1 MKFGFAGI
9 GNMGAHM
16 ARNLSTAG
24 FDVTVYDRATGRA
37 AAYSAEHGIAA
48 AESFDDLAGV
58 DVLITMLPTGADVRG
73 LLLDEEGG
81 GLAKVLKSGALVID
95 MSSSEPV
102 GTQELGAALGQLGLV
117 LIDAPVSGGTTGADK
132 ATLTIMIGGDD
143 AAAMDRATPAL
154 EAMGGN
160 LFRTGG
166 LGSGH
171 AVKALN
177 NYVAAANF
185 AAASEAVIVGKRFGL
200 DAETLLDVIN
210 VSSGR
215 NSATEGL
222 IKRQV
227 LPETFAAGFA
237 LSLMAMD
244 VRISRGLAEA
254 MNAPSPMNAAVTGIW
269 NAAEQE
275 LGGDADFTAAYKSL
289 DK

>member
-1 MKFGFAGI
+1 V
-9 GNMGAHM
+9 GA
-16 ARNLSTAG
+16 
-24 FDVTVYDRATGRA
+24 
-37 AAYSAEHGIAA
+37 
-48 AESFDDLAGV
+48 
-58 DVLITMLPTGADVRG
+58 
-73 LLLDEEGG
+73 
-81 GLAKVLKSGALVID
+81 
-95 MSSSEPV
+95 
-102 GTQELGAALGQLGLV
+102 QELGAALVKLGLA
-117 LIDAPVSGGTTGADK
+117 LIDAPVSGGTIGADK

-143 AAAMDRATPAL
+143 TAAMDRAAVAL

-185 AAASEAVIVGKRFGL
+185 AAASEAVIIGRRFGL

-215 NSATEGL
+215 NSATEGM

-227 LPETFAAGFA
+227 LPETFAAGFSMA
-237 LSLMAMD
+237 LMAKD

-254 MNAPSPMNAAVTGIW
+254 MNAPAPMNAAVTDIW
-269 NAAEQE
+269 NAAEEE
-275 LGGDADFTAAYKSL
+275 LGGGADFTAAYKTL

>member
-16 ARNLSTAG
+16 ARNLAAAG
-24 FDVTVYDRATGRA
+24 FDVTVYDKAPGRA
-37 AAYSAEHGIAA
+37 AAYGAEHRIAA
-48 AESFDDLAGV
+48 AESFDDLADV
-58 DVLITMLPTGADVRG
+58 DALITMLPTGADVRG

-81 GLAKVLKSGALVID
+81 LANRLKSGTLVID

-102 GTQELGAALGQLGLV
+102 GTQELGAALGQLGIV
-117 LIDAPVSGGTTGADK
+117 LIDAPVSGGITGADK
-132 ATLTIMIGGDD
+132 ASLTIMIGGDD
-143 AAAMDRATPAL
+143 AAAMERATPAL

-160 LFRTGG
+160 LFRTGK

-200 DAETLLDVIN
+200 EAETLLDVIN

-215 NSATEGL
+215 NSATEGM

-227 LPETFAAGFA
+227 LPETFAAGFSLA
-237 LSLMAMD
+237 LMAKD

-254 MNAPSPMNAAVTGIW
+254 MNAPAPMNAAVTDIW
-269 NAAEQE
+269 NAAEDE
-275 LGGDADFTAAYKSL
+275 LGGEADFTAAYKSL